1 MNSSTRSVQP
11 GVRSK
16 GRPPIRMQFSVSRA
30 PQYSSKKSRICSRS
44 RKAYQNG
51 VTAPRSIPEVPS
63 HTRWEERRCSSSR
76 MTRMSCARRGISTPS
91 SFSTV
96 RQKAW
101 LLVAAAT

>member
-1 MNSSTRSVQP
+1 M
-11 GVRSK
+11 
-16 GRPPIRMQFSVSRA
+16 RMQFRVSRA

-51 VTAPRSIPEVPS
+51 VTAPRSIPDVPS
-63 HTRWEERRCSSSR
+63 HTRCDESRWSSSR
-76 MTRMSCARRGISTPS
+76 ITRISWARRGTSTPR

-101 LLVAAAT
+101 LFVAAAT